1 MENTIV
7 DHAPEAQLADTP
19 GVRIPPPLPF
29 IGTFLVGWLIQSRFP
44 LPFLANPFALIAG
57 SLLLV
62 CWAALVVTS
71 IPSMIRRG
79 GTLNTSGP
87 SRALVTSGVYRVT
100 RNPMYLSL
108 VLGYIGVACLTR
120 MLWPLILVPLPLLY
134 SHLVIRREER
144 YLERRFGAAYVSYAS
159 RVRRWL

>member
-29 IGTFLVGWLIQSRFP
+29 IATFLVSWLIQSRFA
-44 LPFLANPFALIAG
+44 LPFLPTPVALIAG
-57 SLLLV
+57 AFLLV
-62 CWAALVVTS
+62 CWAALVASS
-71 IPSMIRRG
+71 IPTMIRRG
-79 GTLNTSGP
+79 GTLNTNGAS
-87 SRALVTSGVYRVT
+87 SALVTANVYRIT

-108 VLGYIGVACLTR
+108 VLGYVGVACLTR

-134 SHLVIRREER
+134 SHLVILREER
-144 YLERRFGAAYVSYAS
+144 YLERRFGAAYLTYKS
-159 RVRRWL
+159 RVRRWI

>member
-44 LPFLANPFALIAG
+44 LPFLANPIALIAG

-71 IPSMIRRG
+71 IPTMIRRG
-79 GTLNTSGP
+79 GTLNTNGP
-87 SRALVTSGVYRVT
+87 SSTLVASGAYRVT

-108 VLGYIGVACLTR
+108 VLGYAGAACLTH

-134 SHLVIRREER
+134 SQLVILREER
-144 YLERRFGAAYVSYAS
+144 YLERRFGAAYLTYKS